1 MKTFRELYCEKHGIT
16 YERFERA
23 LLWRCLHW
31 SARPFHWLLWMN
43 RDYYSADFD
52 FIRGVG
58 DLRSRRGFH
67 NEAAEFHYHPA
78 NRGFL
83 RTALRM
89 RVSSKRLQSV
99 FEQEIRSTQTT
110 PPMAN

>member
-1 MKTFRELYCEKHGIT
+1 MKTFREIYCERHGIDC
-16 YERFERA
+16 EKFERV

-31 SARPFHWLLWMN
+31 PARPFYWLLGVN
-43 RDYYSADFD
+43 RNYSSADIE

-58 DLRSRRGFH
+58 DLKSRREFH
-67 NEAAEFHYHPA
+67 NEASEFHYHPG

-83 RTALRM
+83 RTVLRI
-89 RVSSKRLQSV
+89 RVSSRRLQKI
-99 FEQEIRSTQTT
+99 FEGEVRSTQST

>member
-1 MKTFRELYCEKHGIT
+1 MKTFRELYCEHHGIT
-16 YERFERA
+16 DERFERV

-31 SARPFHWLLWMN
+31 TARPWYWLLWVN
-43 RDYYSADFD
+43 RDYYTADFD

-67 NEAAEFHYHPA
+67 DEVSEFHHHPG

-83 RTALRM
+83 RTVLRM
-89 RVSSKRLQSV
+89 RISSKRLQLI
-99 FEQEIRSTQTT
+99 FDREIRSTHST

>member
-1 MKTFRELYCEKHGIT
+1 MKTFRELYCEHHGVA
-16 YERFERA
+16 YERFERV

-31 SARPFHWLLWMN
+31 QARPFYWLMWVN
-43 RDYYSADFD
+43 RDYYSADFE

-58 DLRSRRGFH
+58 DLRGRRDFR
-67 NEAAEFHYHPA
+67 NEAAEFHYHPG

-83 RTALRM
+83 RTVLRM

-99 FEQEIRSTQTT
+99 FERVVNSPHST
-110 PPMAN
+110 PPMGN